1 MNTIFRFF
9 NLPLLKIPLLFGLIS
24 GLLAFGYF
32 LALYFM
38 DIIPLGNN
46 KVLDFGFFVI
56 LNAVCCWYYRK
67 EVGKGVMH
75 LWEGITIGYV
85 INTFGALV
93 LGWIICFFVTFIDPS
108 VLTDYITEM
117 QNLLTSTKGDMMKEM
132 KMSEADYQKL
142 YNEVSQ
148 TKPVDLIMDELG
160 KKTIMGVLPVLAI
173 ALIFRKRPA
182 QIE

>member
-1 MNTIFRFF
+1 
-9 NLPLLKIPLLFGLIS
+9 
-24 GLLAFGYF
+24 
-32 LALYFM
+32 
-38 DIIPLGNN
+38 
-46 KVLDFGFFVI
+46 
-56 LNAVCCWYYRK
+56 VCCWYYRK

-117 QNLLTSTKGDMMKEM
+117 QHLLTSTKGDMMKEM

-173 ALIFRKRPA
+173 AL
-182 QIE
+182 